1 MAIVLILIFIFGAI
15 IIFSIIAAD
24 MPKKTKQLDEE
35 TKERRR
41 QLAEK
46 FQKEAE
52 EKDSLENQI
61 MTDLESK
68 YGKCQKIIRF
78 YSKYEKWYSPIRC
91 FTDTI
96 MLQDRIF
103 KFNDI
108 LGFELKDDTNIIT
121 SGGVIKGESN
131 TMNTVGRSV
140 IGSAIAGSTGAIL
153 GGISSSRK
161 YSISPSVSSTVHN
174 YTLYINVNDLANPLI
189 RYKLEE
195 DYNLAMEIV
204 GIIKIITQSKQ

>member
-1 MAIVLILIFIFGAI
+1 MVVVIIIILFFGAI
-15 IIFSIIAAD
+15 AIIAAR
-24 MPKKTKQLDEE
+24 MPTKPKQIDEE

-41 QLAEK
+41 KLAEK

-52 EKDSLENQI
+52 EKDSKEKQLMI
-61 MTDLESK
+61 DLESE

-91 FTDTI
+91 FTNTI
-96 MLQDRIF
+96 MLKDKIYPF
-103 KFNDI
+103 TDI
-108 LGFELKDDTNIIT
+108 LGYELKDDTHVIS

-140 IGSAIAGSTGAIL
+140 VGSAIAGPTGAIL
-153 GGISSSRK
+153 GGMSSGRK
-161 YSISPSVSSTVHN
+161 YSVSPSVSTTVHN
-174 YTLYINVNDLANPLI
+174 YTLYINVKDLANPTI

-204 GIIKIITQSKQ
+204 GIIKIITQSNN

>member
-1 MAIVLILIFIFGAI
+1 MVVVIIILLIFGVIAI
-15 IIFSIIAAD
+15 IAVN
-24 MPKKTKQLDEE
+24 MPTSPNKQIDEG

-41 QLAEK
+41 KLAEK

-52 EKDSLENQI
+52 EKDSREKQLMI
-61 MTDLESK
+61 DLESK

-91 FTDTI
+91 FSNTI
-96 MLQDRIF
+96 MLKDKIYPF
-103 KFNDI
+103 TDI
-108 LGFELKDDTNIIT
+108 LGYELKDDTHIIS

-140 IGSAIAGSTGAIL
+140 VGSAIAGSTGAIL
-153 GGISSSRK
+153 GGMSTSRK

-174 YTLYINVNDLANPLI
+174 YTLYINVNDLANPII

-195 DYNLAMEIV
+195 DFNLAMEIV
-204 GIIKIITQSKQ
+204 GIIKIITQSKD